1 MIFLAPCY
9 TSFTSVKLGKTD
21 SKRSDYVTPKTK
33 GITTL
38 STPPKKKKTPQNKKQ
53 RSQNKIIEPHRPI
66 KLININFD
74 MSQTSYSGCS
84 SILNIKTSLSDGVY
98 FTLMVQ

>member
-38 STPPKKKKTPQNKKQ
+38 STPPKKKKTLKTKQKAKKPEQNNRTTQ
-53 RSQNKIIEPHRPI
+53 AN
-66 KLININFD
+66 
-74 MSQTSYSGCS
+74 
-84 SILNIKTSLSDGVY
+84 
-98 FTLMVQ
+98 